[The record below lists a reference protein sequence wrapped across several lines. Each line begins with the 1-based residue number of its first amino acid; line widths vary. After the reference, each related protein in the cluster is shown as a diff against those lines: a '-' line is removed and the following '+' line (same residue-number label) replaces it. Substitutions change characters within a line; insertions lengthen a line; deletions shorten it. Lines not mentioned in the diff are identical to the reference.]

1 MPVVM
6 SLLPEH
12 VRRRVVQVTAQEVLE
27 QIVGPPDDAW
37 VPEFQRKYGLE
48 SK

>member
-12 VRRRVVQVTAQEVLE
+12 VRRRVELVTVQEVLE
-27 QIVGPPDDAW
+27 RIVDHPDDAW
-37 VPEFQRKYGLE
+37 VPEFRRKYGLE
-48 SK
+48 SR

>member
-6 SLLPEH
+6 SLLPEY
-12 VRRRVVQVTAQEVLE
+12 VRRRVVLVTVQEVLE